1 MKLKQF
7 LAGAVAAAL
16 VITSLPIPGLKST
29 QAKAAEEATN
39 VALEAQLVAYPG
51 AHQQGWSDAASLAK
65 LTNDTAPTNN
75 DDNEKW
81 VSQANIKDG
90 STPIENAVS
99 YLVFDLGEGSKTDL
113 SSAEV
118 LWFNGAYGTEFKLQT
133 CDDYQAPENPNL
145 MAGNTSGSITTADAD
160 YQNGSWKT
168 VAEISRESATKDGF
182 TVFDTLNAS
191 NGLLEDAKLGRYV
204 RLLVTKMNPS
214 AGYYG
219 PAVRKIRL
227 FGVPAT
233 DEPDVPVEP
242 VYEDVEIRMGAA
254 ESQELV
260 GESGSNGWAKSAVDG
275 NRNTYWHSNWKNNN
289 VDMASNA
296 NNSFFLALKEASSL
310 GKVTYLPRTDLN
322 GRILKCEIYVTTDE
336 LAGMPAVSSISD
348 AATAESVNS
357 TALGIFKAEGVNW
370 DKVGDAEWGNTTE
383 EKEFVFP
390 SIKKDVTGV
399 KITVKEAV
407 SEQEGQQFIS
417 SAEFGVKAVKMAVDP
432 DPIEPD
438 PEVKWIKSGIKMGA
452 AGSQEL
458 TGEAGGTQG
467 WVNHMVDQDENTFWH
482 SQWQGGNNVN
492 IAEGRNNSYY
502 IALDKAGSVDKIT
515 YLPRQNAQTDVNGT
529 ILKCEVYVT
538 TDRLTGMP
546 SLGDIKDANSCSVI
560 NNDAMN
566 VFTSEKVSWKK
577 VETSSFDDG
586 NWADDDKLKE
596 VIFNNT
602 EKDVTGVQVKV
613 TATGGTGNQNDKFI
627 SGAEFAVFAKEVPEE
642 PEFVNETIKM
652 GAAESQE
659 MTGESGGR
667 NGWAKYAV
675 DGKNNTYWHSNWN
688 QNDVDL
694 SQNANNSYF
703 IALDKAASV
712 DKITYLP
719 RQPEGA
725 AAINGTILNCDVYVT
740 TDDLTGMPSL
750 KDITDQ
756 ASATEKNNAAVN
768 IFKADNITWK
778 KVETSSFDNGNWAN
792 DEAQKEIV
800 FNEKQKN
807 VTGIKITAK
816 ATGAQSASQNNMFIT
831 CAEFGVI
838 RRTIVDKTTQ
848 DAVNDMIDSIT
859 AAMDRVIASGNQSGE
874 EQIYTTASY
883 NRYQEAYE
891 EAQRLGALTDLTGVT
906 IADVEAAKNALI
918 SAYGRLLRVEDV
930 KVVTGTPDVTITAP
944 VAGAVPQ
951 DAELTGGTLETN
963 ADIIIERLDPPDE
976 DGGISGKITA
986 PTDRNN
992 LFNITGT
999 TKFLMHFGLKTGP
1012 VASTKT
1018 ESVIGKMNE
1027 QYGLQIKGRT
1037 ILLYG
1042 HLANGWAEVDYTIP
1056 DEEGWYDSWHDIV
1069 AIYNGNVFEIYVD
1082 GVAGVIPDD
1091 RKNATGAL
1099 LDCPESQF
1107 SIFYNAT
1114 GADGEGAD
1122 PQTFN
1127 GKLRDISMYIGD
1139 NVPEYTIEEGASA
1152 EDVMNLFDTA
1162 LADCEKDF
1170 ELNAKAA
1177 SQQTGYSIESTTWE
1191 PAVNAFERYQDY
1203 NVKVV
1208 VRADEGYEFAENAT
1222 AVVRTGA
1229 ANLLP
1234 ADKVNV
1240 TASGDE
1246 MVITY
1251 TFKGETHPKVLL
1263 SEYINT
1269 DEGFKAIGWENKGED
1284 NLRKYTAA
1292 SWNTYLQA
1300 CKAASAA
1307 NGSSTLTPENY
1318 QSILADLRAAVA
1330 GLDLAAENCECE
1342 LFDITGFSNETVA
1355 LGMNAEK
1362 TITLGGEFESTN
1374 DCMVHKSA
1382 KPSVSYALVGS
1393 PAGAAL
1399 TGKTL
1404 KVTQA
1409 GRVQVRMTVE
1419 LGAQTKTATATYT
1432 VTSTRPTSEQ
1442 TKALSDAM
1450 ADALKYEADKDKYT
1464 AESWKAVED
1473 ALDIAAK
1480 LGQNAPA
1487 DRVEA
1492 YTQAIRDAVNNLVI
1506 RDKKA
1511 LEDLVSEISGLKED
1525 DYTADSWSKVKT
1537 AYDSAE
1543 AVLKSSEASFDD
1555 YSKAYTELAAAK
1567 TALATKAAEVEAA
1580 NGELLAAVTAAKAV
1594 YEAGQK
1600 NYTDATWKAFTDAYT
1615 AATAANA
1622 NMDAAAVKTLAS
1634 ALKAAQAA
1642 LAENAFTAGI
1652 TRNVGK
1658 FTYKVKDA
1666 AAKTVILVKGI
1677 DKKQTTVTIPAT
1689 VAIDG
1694 VSCKVVEIDK
1704 NAFKGYDKLTKVTIG
1719 KNVKKIGASA
1729 FKNCKKL
1736 KTVVIKGTAIKNV
1749 KNGAFAKTASKVNVK
1764 VPKKMNGKQRSA
1776 LLKKLKNAGMK

>member
-204 RLLVTKMNPS
+204 RLLVTRMNPA
-214 AGYYG
+214 AGYLG

-242 VYEDVEIRMGAA
+242 VYEDVEIQMGAA
-254 ESQELV
+254 ESQELT
-260 GESGSNGWAKSAVDG
+260 GESGGANGWVKHAVDG
-275 NRNTYWHSNWKNNN
+275 NVNTYWHSNWQNNN
-289 VDMASNA
+289 VNMENDA
-296 NNSFFLALKEASSL
+296 NNSFFLALKNPSSVD
-310 GKVTYLPRTDLN
+310 KVTYLPRNNKESGAN
-322 GRILKCEIYVTTDE
+322 GTILECEIYVTKDE
-336 LAGMPAVSSISD
+336 LAGMPSVSDITD
-348 AATAESVNS
+348 QATAGSVNN
-357 TALGIFKAEGVNW
+357 TAVGIFKAEGVNW
-370 DKVGDAEWGNTTE
+370 KKVGKAVWDDTKQ
-383 EKEFVFP
+383 EKEFVFDATEE
-390 SIKKDVTGV
+390 DVTGI
-399 KITVKEAV
+399 KFTAKQAC
-407 SEQEGQQFIS
+407 SDQENKQFIS
-417 SAEFGVKAVKMAVDP
+417 ASEFGVQAVKTAVDP
-432 DPIEPD
+432 DPVEPD

-458 TGEAGGTQG
+458 TGEQHNNGSG
-467 WVNHMVDQDENTFWH
+467 WAKCAVDGDEGTFWH
-482 SQWQGGNNVN
+482 SQWDGGNNVN
-492 IAEGRNNSYY
+492 IAEGENNSYY

-586 NWADDDKLKE
+586 NWAYDDKLKE

-659 MTGESGGR
+659 MTGESGGK

-719 RQPEGA
+719 RQPEGT

-740 TDDLTGMPSL
+740 TDELTGMPSL

-906 IADVEAAKNALI
+906 IADVETAKNALI

-944 VAGAVPQ
+944 VGGAGPQ
-951 DAELTGGTLETN
+951 DAELTGGTLDTN
-963 ADIIIERLDPPDE
+963 IDIDIEELDFDE
-976 DGGISGKITA
+976 EGGITGKITA
-986 PTDRNN
+986 PNDRPKNAV
-992 LFNITGT
+992 FDVKGK
-999 TKFLMHFGLKTGP
+999 TKFLIHFEMKTP
-1012 VASTKT
+1012 KVNST
-1018 ESVIGKMNE
+1018 SAIIGKMDE
-1027 QYGLQIKGRT
+1027 QFGLQIDGSK
-1037 ILLYG
+1037 LFLFG
-1042 HLANGWAEVDYTIP
+1042 HLSGGWNQVNCTLPSD
-1056 DEEGWYDSWHDIV
+1056 DEWYDRYHDV
-1069 AIYNGNVFEIYVD
+1069 VGIYNGSQFELYLD
-1082 GVAGVIPDD
+1082 GVRGTIPSSHNRSGDLVSYS
-1091 RKNATGAL
+1091 G
-1099 LDCPESQF
+1099 
-1107 SIFYNAT
+1107 SIFGIFWNP
-1114 GADGEGAD
+1114 D
-1122 PQTFN
+1122 PTKDEQRFPGRLKN
-1127 GKLRDISMYIGD
+1127 ISMYIGEQ
-1139 NVPEYTIEEGASA
+1139 VPEYVIEEGATP
-1152 EDVMNLFDTA
+1152 EEVVNIF
-1162 LADCEKDF
+1162 KDAIDGRENSF
-1170 ELNAKAA
+1170 ELNANTADK
-1177 SQQTGYSIESTTWE
+1177 QMGYSIESTTWE
-1191 PAVNAFERYQDY
+1191 PAVNAFEKYQDY

-1222 AVVRTGA
+1222 AVVRTSA

-1419 LGAQTKTATATYT
+1419 LGVQTKTATATYT

-1567 TALATKAAEVEAA
+1567 TALVTKAAEVEAA

-1736 KTVVIKGTAIKNV
+1736 KTVVIKGTAIKTV

-1764 VPKKMNGKQRSA
+1764 VPKKMNSKQRSA